1 MKNLIERIQ
10 IWLGW
15 KKVVII
21 VVDARGGLVRHL
33 WATGSDIYRAY
44 HKGWD
49 LEIDYNN
56 QKVKVER
63 SKHNPRLYL
72 D

>member
-1 MKNLIERIQ
+1 MRNLIERIQ

-21 VVDARGGLVRHL
+21 VVDQAKGMVKNIWAKGADIYLVRNKY
-33 WATGSDIYRAY
+33 WDIYV
-44 HKGWD
+44 
-49 LEIDYNN
+49 DYNN
-56 QKVKVER
+56 QKVQVKS
-63 SKHNPRLYL
+63 SKRNPRLYL